1 MSGALA
7 IHPKVAGGSLSGS
20 VALIALWAASYWVI
34 VPPEVAAAFAVVLGF
49 VGGWLS
55 PAQAAPAA

>member
-1 MSGALA
+1 
-7 IHPKVAGGSLSGS
+7 V
-20 VALIALWAASYWVI
+20 V
-34 VPPEVAAAFAVVLGF
+34 VPPEVAASFAVVLTF